1 MGVYIPNVRKP
12 KKCGQCPCAYF
23 TEGALSNVCQ
33 ITGDDIDDIGEL
45 LKNCPMQEIDDI
57 QHEAY
62 IDGIEPSETPKE
74 IVRCKECKRSLT
86 YTMNSNLP
94 ISRWCLRFSAPV
106 AVEDDDYCSYGER
119 RMIWE

>member
-23 TEGALSNVCQ
+23 TEEALSDICQ

-57 QHEAY
+57 QHEAF
-62 IDGIEPSETPKE
+62 IEFSKLLLQRIED
-74 IVRCKECKRSLT
+74 
-86 YTMNSNLP
+86 NL
-94 ISRWCLRFSAPV
+94 LH
-106 AVEDDDYCSYGER
+106 GER
-119 RMIWE
+119 RE